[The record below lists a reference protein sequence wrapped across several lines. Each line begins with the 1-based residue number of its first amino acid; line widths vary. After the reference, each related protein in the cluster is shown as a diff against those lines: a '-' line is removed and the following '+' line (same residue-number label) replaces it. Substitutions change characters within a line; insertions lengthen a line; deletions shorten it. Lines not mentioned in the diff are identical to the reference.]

1 MSKNL
6 VIVESPAKAKTIEKF
21 LGADYVVKSSIG
33 HIRDMPK
40 KDMGVNIEN
49 DFQPTY
55 AISAD
60 KKKVVADLK
69 KSAKTAEKI
78 YLATDEDREGE
89 AIAWH
94 LQQALS
100 LAEDTPRI
108 VFHEITKGAI
118 TDAISNPR
126 TINTDLVNAQQARR
140 IIDRL
145 VGFEISPVLWR
156 KISGA
161 RSAGRVQSP
170 VVRLVVER
178 EREISPV
185 LWRKISGARSAGR
198 VQSPVVRLVVERER
212 EISAHSPVSTYKVK
226 ANLVNKTSQSLEV
239 KLGKDFDSREEALS
253 FAEALLKSTLIVESI
268 DTKPSK
274 RSPKAPFITSTL
286 QQEASQKLGFSVKQ
300 TMSIAQNLYREGAI
314 TYMRTDSLNLSE
326 VAISAA
332 QDEIISKYGKDF
344 HQARRYKTS
353 STGAQE
359 AHEAI
364 RPTDLTKP
372 TILGLDD
379 QSAKL
384 YSLIYKRTLASQ
396 MSDAQLQKTKIN
408 ISISERSENFIADGE
423 ILSFAGFLE
432 VYDYIA
438 AEDKLLPEVSKGDE
452 LTLMDMSSRESFS
465 RAKPRYTE
473 ASLVKEIEQM
483 GIGRPSTFATMIT
496 TVQDRNYVV
505 KDTRE
510 GAQREYQMIE
520 IADGVIS
527 QLTQTENTGAEKN
540 KLFPTN
546 VAYLLVDFLVKNFR
560 NIIGYEFTANLE
572 SDFDL
577 IAEESKPW
585 AGVIRNFYEPF
596 HEQIELAKDISRDET
611 HGKRDLGEDPVSGKP
626 VSVRFGR
633 YGAYAQI
640 GTQDDEEKP
649 TFASLR
655 TGQDIENISLDEAIE
670 LFKMPRTVGET
681 DGGEVIKANYGRFGP
696 YIQYGKKYVS
706 LKEVSPEEVS
716 LETALE
722 LIAAKEKFDAER
734 IIKVFEDSEIQVL
747 NGRFGPYIWNGKK
760 RGKGQ
765 KNVTVQ
771 KVFGDKEPADLSLE
785 ECKKA
790 IEGKIK
796 AKKAKAKKSKKK
808 APAKKKASS

>member
-1 MSKNL
+1 MSQNL

-21 LGADYVVKSSIG
+21 LGPGYIVKSSIG

-40 KDMGVNIEN
+40 KDMGIDIEN
-49 DFQPTY
+49 NFQPTY
-55 AISAD
+55 TISTD

-69 KSAKTAEKI
+69 KSAKAATKI

-118 TDAISNPR
+118 TEAISKPR

-178 EREISPV
+178 EREIS
-185 LWRKISGARSAGR
+185 
-198 VQSPVVRLVVERER
+198 
-212 EISAHSPVSTYKVK
+212 AHKPTSSHKVK
-226 ANLVNKTSQSLEV
+226 ATLTNSIGESLESR
-239 KLGKDFDSREEALS
+239 LSEDFKSKENAMDFVQSILDSTM
-253 FAEALLKSTLIVESI
+253 KVESVE
-268 DTKPSK
+268 TKPSK

-300 TMSIAQNLYREGAI
+300 TMSIAQNLYREGVI
-314 TYMRTDSLNLSE
+314 TYMRTDSLTLSE
-326 VAISAA
+326 LAITAA
-332 QDEIISKYGKDF
+332 QEVIVSKFGGD
-344 HQARRYKTS
+344 HHHARKYKTN
-353 STGAQE
+353 STSAQE

-372 TILGLDD
+372 TILGLDE

-408 ISISERSENFIADGE
+408 INISNRSERFIAEGE
-423 ILSFAGFLE
+423 MLTFGGFLE
-432 VYDYIA
+432 VYDYMA
-438 AEDKLLPEVSKGDE
+438 AEDKLLPKIDKGDA
-452 LTLMDMSSRESFS
+452 LSLMDLTSKESFS

-496 TVQDRNYVV
+496 TVQDRNYVL

-510 GAQREYQMIE
+510 GVQRDYQLIE
-520 IADGVIS
+520 IVDGVIS
-527 QLTQTENTGAEKN
+527 ESIQTETTGAEKN

-546 VAYLLVDFLVKNFR
+546 VAYLLVDFLLKNFR

-572 SDFDL
+572 TDFDL
-577 IAEESKPW
+577 IAEESKSW
-585 AGVIRNFYEPF
+585 ADVIGNFYDPF
-596 HEQIELAKDISRDET
+596 HKQIELAKDISRDET
-611 HGKRDLGEDPVSGKP
+611 HGKRDLGVDPVSGKN

-633 YGAYAQI
+633 YGAFAQI
-640 GTQDDEEKP
+640 GHQDDEEKP

-655 TGQDIENISLDEAIE
+655 TGQDIENITLAEAIE
-670 LFKMPRTVGET
+670 LFKMPRTIGET
-681 DGGEVIKANYGRFGP
+681 DEGEIIKANYGRFGP

-706 LKEVSPEEVS
+706 LKEVSPEEVT

-722 LIAAKEKFDAER
+722 LIIAKEKFDAER
-734 IIKVFEDSEIQVL
+734 IIKVFDDSDIQVL

-765 KNVTVQ
+765 KNVTVL
-771 KVFGDKEPADLSLE
+771 KVFGDKAPIDLTLE

-796 AKKAKAKKSKKK
+796 AKSKAKKSKQKSTV
-808 APAKKKASS
+808 KKKASK

>member
-178 EREISPV
+178 EREIS
-185 LWRKISGARSAGR
+185 
-198 VQSPVVRLVVERER
+198 
-212 EISAHSPVSTYKVK
+212 AHSPVSTYKVK

-239 KLGKDFDSREEALS
+239 KLGKDFDSREEALA

-510 GAQREYQMIE
+510 GVQREYQMIE

-808 APAKKKASS
+808 APAKKKLLVKF

>member
-178 EREISPV
+178 EREIS
-185 LWRKISGARSAGR
+185 
-198 VQSPVVRLVVERER
+198 
-212 EISAHSPVSTYKVK
+212 AHSPVSTYKVK

-239 KLGKDFDSREEALS
+239 KLGKDFDSREEALA

-268 DTKPSK
+268 DNKPSK

>member
-178 EREISPV
+178 EREIS
-185 LWRKISGARSAGR
+185 
-198 VQSPVVRLVVERER
+198 
-212 EISAHSPVSTYKVK
+212 AHSPVSTYKVK

-239 KLGKDFDSREEALS
+239 KLGKDFDSREEALA

-640 GTQDDEEKP
+640 GAQDDEEKP

-808 APAKKKASS
+808 APAKKKLLVKF

>member
-40 KDMGVNIEN
+40 KDMGVSIEN

-55 AISAD
+55 AISTD

-118 TDAISNPR
+118 TEAISNPR

-178 EREISPV
+178 EREIS
-185 LWRKISGARSAGR
+185 
-198 VQSPVVRLVVERER
+198 
-212 EISAHSPVSTYKVK
+212 AHSPVSTYKVK
-226 ANLVNKTSQSLEV
+226 ANLENKSNQGLEV
-239 KLGKDFDSREEALS
+239 KLSKDFDSKEDALS
-253 FAEALLKSTLIVESI
+253 FAEALLKSELVVVSV

-332 QDEIISKYGKDF
+332 QDEIISKYGKAF

-364 RPTDLTKP
+364 RPTDLTKS

-396 MSDAQLQKTKIN
+396 MSDALLQKTKIN
-408 ISISERSENFIADGE
+408 INVSERSENFIADGE
-423 ILSFAGFLE
+423 VLSFAGFLE
-432 VYDYIA
+432 VYDYMA
-438 AEDKLLPEVSKGDE
+438 AEDKLLPEVVKGDA
-452 LTLMDMSSRESFS
+452 LTLSDLSSRESFS

-510 GAQREYQMIE
+510 GVQREYQLIE
-520 IADGVIS
+520 ITDGVIS
-527 QLTQTENTGAEKN
+527 QLTQTETTGAEKN

-546 VAYLLVDFLVKNFR
+546 VAYLLVDFLLKNFR

-585 AGVIRNFYEPF
+585 TSVIRNFYEPF

-633 YGAYAQI
+633 YGAFAQI
-640 GTQDDEEKP
+640 GRQDDEEKP

-655 TGQDIENISLDEAIE
+655 TGQDIENISLAEALE
-670 LFKMPRTVGET
+670 LFNMPRTVGET
-681 DGGEVIKANYGRFGP
+681 DNGEIIKANYGRFGP

-771 KVFGDKEPADLSLE
+771 KVFGDKEPSDLTLE

-790 IEGKIK
+790 IEGKAK
-796 AKKAKAKKSKKK
+796 AKKAKAKKAKKK
-808 APAKKKASS
+808 APVKKKVSS

>member
-178 EREISPV
+178 EREIS
-185 LWRKISGARSAGR
+185 
-198 VQSPVVRLVVERER
+198 
-212 EISAHSPVSTYKVK
+212 AHSPVSTYKVK

-239 KLGKDFDSREEALS
+239 KLGKDFDSREEALA

-344 HQARRYKTS
+344 HQVRRYKTS

-808 APAKKKASS
+808 APAKKKLLVKF

>member
-1 MSKNL
+1 MSQNL

-21 LGADYVVKSSIG
+21 LGPGYIVKSSIG

-40 KDMGVNIEN
+40 KDMGIDIEN
-49 DFQPTY
+49 NFQPTY
-55 AISAD
+55 TISTD

-69 KSAKTAEKI
+69 KSAKAATKI

-118 TDAISNPR
+118 TEAISKPR

-178 EREISPV
+178 EREISAHTPTSSHKV
-185 LWRKISGARSAGR
+185 KVTLTNSIGESLEARLSEDFKSKESAMDF
-198 VQSPVVRLVVERER
+198 VQSILD
-212 EISAHSPVSTYKVK
+212 STMK
-226 ANLVNKTSQSLEV
+226 
-239 KLGKDFDSREEALS
+239 
-253 FAEALLKSTLIVESI
+253 VESVE
-268 DTKPSK
+268 TKPSK

-300 TMSIAQNLYREGAI
+300 TMSIAQNLYREGVI
-314 TYMRTDSLNLSE
+314 TYMRTDSLTLSE
-326 VAISAA
+326 LAITTA
-332 QDEIISKYGKDF
+332 QEVIVSKFGGD
-344 HQARRYKTS
+344 HHHARKYKTN
-353 STGAQE
+353 STSAQE

-372 TILGLDD
+372 TILGLDE

-408 ISISERSENFIADGE
+408 INISNRSERFIAEGE
-423 ILSFAGFLE
+423 MLTFGGFLE
-432 VYDYIA
+432 VYDYMA
-438 AEDKLLPEVSKGDE
+438 AEDKLLPKIDKGDA
-452 LTLMDMSSRESFS
+452 LSLMDLTSKESFS

-496 TVQDRNYVV
+496 TVQDRNYVL

-510 GAQREYQMIE
+510 GVQRDYQLIE
-520 IADGVIS
+520 IVDGVIS
-527 QLTQTENTGAEKN
+527 ESIQTETTGAEKN

-572 SDFDL
+572 TDFDL
-577 IAEESKPW
+577 IAEESKSW
-585 AGVIRNFYEPF
+585 ADVIGNFYDPF
-596 HEQIELAKDISRDET
+596 HKQIELAKDISRDET
-611 HGKRDLGEDPVSGKP
+611 HGKRDLGEDPVSGKN

-633 YGAYAQI
+633 YGAFAQI
-640 GTQDDEEKP
+640 GHQDDEEKP

-655 TGQDIENISLDEAIE
+655 TGQDIENITLAEAIE
-670 LFKMPRTVGET
+670 LFKMPRTIGET
-681 DGGEVIKANYGRFGP
+681 DEGEIIKANYGRFGP

-706 LKEVSPEEVS
+706 LKEVSPEEVT

-722 LIAAKEKFDAER
+722 LIIAKEKFDAER
-734 IIKVFEDSEIQVL
+734 IIKVFDDSDIQVL

-771 KVFGDKEPADLSLE
+771 KVFGDKAPIDLTLE

-796 AKKAKAKKSKKK
+796 AKSKAKKSKQKSTV
-808 APAKKKASS
+808 KKKASK

>member
-40 KDMGVNIEN
+40 KDMGVSIEN

-55 AISAD
+55 AISTD

-118 TDAISNPR
+118 TEAISNPR

-178 EREISPV
+178 EREIS
-185 LWRKISGARSAGR
+185 
-198 VQSPVVRLVVERER
+198 
-212 EISAHSPVSTYKVK
+212 AHSPVSTYKVK
-226 ANLVNKTSQSLEV
+226 ANLENKSNQGLEV
-239 KLGKDFDSREEALS
+239 KLSKDFDSKEDALS
-253 FAEALLKSTLIVESI
+253 FAEALLKSELVVVSV

-332 QDEIISKYGKDF
+332 QDEIISKYGKAF

-364 RPTDLTKP
+364 RPTDLTKS

-408 ISISERSENFIADGE
+408 INVSERSENFIADGE

-432 VYDYIA
+432 VYDYMA
-438 AEDKLLPEVSKGDE
+438 AEDKLLPEVVKGDA
-452 LTLMDMSSRESFS
+452 LTLSDLSSRESFS

-510 GAQREYQMIE
+510 GVQREYQLIE
-520 IADGVIS
+520 ITDGVIS
-527 QLTQTENTGAEKN
+527 QLTQTETTGAEKN

-546 VAYLLVDFLVKNFR
+546 VAYLLVDFLLKNFR

-585 AGVIRNFYEPF
+585 TSVIRNFYEPF

-633 YGAYAQI
+633 YGAFAQI
-640 GTQDDEEKP
+640 GRQDDEEKP

-655 TGQDIENISLDEAIE
+655 TGQDIENISLAEALE

-681 DGGEVIKANYGRFGP
+681 DNGEIIKANYGRFGP

-771 KVFGDKEPADLSLE
+771 KVFGDKEPSDLTLE

-790 IEGKIK
+790 IEGKAK
-796 AKKAKAKKSKKK
+796 AKKAKKK
-808 APAKKKASS
+808 APVKKKVSS

>member
-145 VGFEISPVLWR
+145 VGF
-156 KISGA
+156 
-161 RSAGRVQSP
+161 
-170 VVRLVVER
+170 
-178 EREISPV
+178 EISPV

-681 DGGEVIKANYGRFGP
+681 DDGEVIKANYGRFGP

>member
-145 VGFEISPVLWR
+145 VGF
-156 KISGA
+156 
-161 RSAGRVQSP
+161 
-170 VVRLVVER
+170 
-178 EREISPV
+178 EISPV

-808 APAKKKASS
+808 APAKKKLLVKF

>member
-1 MSKNL
+1 MSQNL

-21 LGADYVVKSSIG
+21 LGPGYIVKSSIG

-40 KDMGVNIEN
+40 KDMGIDIEN
-49 DFQPTY
+49 NFQPTY
-55 AISAD
+55 TISTD

-69 KSAKTAEKI
+69 KSAKAATKI

-118 TDAISNPR
+118 TEAISKPR

-178 EREISPV
+178 EREIS
-185 LWRKISGARSAGR
+185 
-198 VQSPVVRLVVERER
+198 
-212 EISAHSPVSTYKVK
+212 AHKPTSSHKVK
-226 ANLVNKTSQSLEV
+226 ARLTNSIGESLEAR
-239 KLGKDFDSREEALS
+239 LSEDFKSKENAMDFVQSILDSTM
-253 FAEALLKSTLIVESI
+253 KVESVE
-268 DTKPSK
+268 TKPSK

-300 TMSIAQNLYREGAI
+300 TMSIAQNLYREGVI
-314 TYMRTDSLNLSE
+314 TYMRTDSLTLSE
-326 VAISAA
+326 LAITAA
-332 QDEIISKYGKDF
+332 QEVIVSKFGGD
-344 HQARRYKTS
+344 HHHARKYKTN
-353 STGAQE
+353 STSAQE

-372 TILGLDD
+372 TILGLDE

-408 ISISERSENFIADGE
+408 INISNRSERFIAEGE
-423 ILSFAGFLE
+423 MLTFGGFLE
-432 VYDYIA
+432 VYDYMA
-438 AEDKLLPEVSKGDE
+438 AEDKLLPKIDKGDA
-452 LTLMDMSSRESFS
+452 LSLMDLTSKESFS

-496 TVQDRNYVV
+496 TVQDRNYVL

-510 GAQREYQMIE
+510 GVQRDYQLIE
-520 IADGVIS
+520 IVDGVIS
-527 QLTQTENTGAEKN
+527 ESIQTETTGAEKN

-546 VAYLLVDFLVKNFR
+546 VAYLLVDFLLKNFR

-572 SDFDL
+572 TDFDL
-577 IAEESKPW
+577 IAEESKSW
-585 AGVIRNFYEPF
+585 ADVIGNFYDPF
-596 HEQIELAKDISRDET
+596 HKQIELAKDISRDET
-611 HGKRDLGEDPVSGKP
+611 HGKRDLGVDPVSGKN

-633 YGAYAQI
+633 YGAFAQI
-640 GTQDDEEKP
+640 GHQDDEEKP

-655 TGQDIENISLDEAIE
+655 TGQDIENITLAEAIE
-670 LFKMPRTVGET
+670 LFKMPRTIGET
-681 DGGEVIKANYGRFGP
+681 DEGEIIKANYGRFGP

-706 LKEVSPEEVS
+706 LKEVSPEEVT

-722 LIAAKEKFDAER
+722 LIIAKEKFDAER
-734 IIKVFEDSEIQVL
+734 IIKVFDDSDIQVL

-771 KVFGDKEPADLSLE
+771 KVFGDKAPIDLTLE

-796 AKKAKAKKSKKK
+796 AKSKAKKSKQKS
-808 APAKKKASS
+808 AVKKKASK

>member
-21 LGADYVVKSSIG
+21 LGPDYVVKSSIG

-40 KDMGVNIEN
+40 KDMGVSIEN

-55 AISAD
+55 AISSD

-69 KSAKTAEKI
+69 KSAKSANKI

-100 LAEDTPRI
+100 LDLDTPRI

-118 TDAISNPR
+118 TEAIRNPR
-126 TINTDLVNAQQARR
+126 TINTDLVDAQQARR

-178 EREISPV
+178 EREISAHIA
-185 LWRKISGARSAGR
+185 IS
-198 VQSPVVRLVVERER
+198 
-212 EISAHSPVSTYKVK
+212 TFKVK
-226 ANLVNKTSQSLEV
+226 ANLENKNNKNIEV
-239 KLGKDFDSREEALS
+239 KLSKEFNSKLDALS
-253 FAEALLKSTLIVESI
+253 FAESLINAELTVDLV

-326 VAISAA
+326 LAITAA
-332 QDEIISKYGKDF
+332 QEEIISKYGKQF

-353 STGAQE
+353 SSGAQE

-372 TILGLDD
+372 SIFGLDD
-379 QSAKL
+379 QSSKL

-396 MSDAQLQKTKIN
+396 MSDAQLQKTKVNIN
-408 ISISERSENFIADGE
+408 ISGRSEQFIADGE
-423 ILSFAGFLE
+423 VLSFAGFLR
-432 VYDYIA
+432 VYDYISSD
-438 AEDKLLPEVSKGDE
+438 DKLLPEISKNDI
-452 LTLMDMSSRESFS
+452 LSLVDMSSRESFS

-505 KDTRE
+505 KDTRD
-510 GAQREYQMIE
+510 GIQREYQCIE
-520 IADGVIS
+520 ISNGNVS
-527 QLTQTENTGAEKN
+527 ELTQTETTGAEKN

-546 VAYLLVDFLVKNFR
+546 VAYLLVDFLLKNFR

-577 IAEESKPW
+577 IAEESKSW
-585 AGVIRNFYEPF
+585 TGVVRNFYEPF

-611 HGKRDLGEDPVSGKP
+611 HGKRELGEDPVSGKP

-633 YGAYAQI
+633 YGAFAQI
-640 GTQDDEEKP
+640 GRQDDEEKP

-655 TGQDIENISLDEAIE
+655 TGQDIENISLEEALE
-670 LFKMPRTVGET
+670 LFKMPRTVGMTEAGET
-681 DGGEVIKANYGRFGP
+681 IKANYGRFGP

-706 LKEVSPEEVS
+706 LKEVTPEEVT
-716 LETALE
+716 LESALE

-734 IIKVFEDSEIQVL
+734 IIKTFEDSEIQVL

-765 KNVTVQ
+765 KNVTVA
-771 KVFGDKEPADLSLE
+771 KVFGDKEPADLTLE

-796 AKKAKAKKSKKK
+796 AKAKPK
-808 APAKKKASS
+808 KKKASPKKNK

>member
-40 KDMGVNIEN
+40 KDMGVSIEN

-55 AISAD
+55 AISTD

-118 TDAISNPR
+118 TEAISNPR

-178 EREISPV
+178 EREIS
-185 LWRKISGARSAGR
+185 
-198 VQSPVVRLVVERER
+198 
-212 EISAHSPVSTYKVK
+212 AHSPVSTYKVK
-226 ANLVNKTSQSLEV
+226 ANLENKSNQGLEV
-239 KLGKDFDSREEALS
+239 KLSKDFDSKEDALS
-253 FAEALLKSTLIVESI
+253 FAEALLKSELVVVSV

-332 QDEIISKYGKDF
+332 QDEIISKYGKAF

-364 RPTDLTKP
+364 RPTDLTKS

-408 ISISERSENFIADGE
+408 INVSERSENFIADGE

-432 VYDYIA
+432 VYDYMA
-438 AEDKLLPEVSKGDE
+438 AEDKLLPEVVKGDV
-452 LTLMDMSSRESFS
+452 LTLSDLSSRESFS

-510 GAQREYQMIE
+510 GVQREYQLIE
-520 IADGVIS
+520 ITDGVIS
-527 QLTQTENTGAEKN
+527 QLTQTETTGAEKN

-546 VAYLLVDFLVKNFR
+546 VAYLLVDFLLKNFR

-585 AGVIRNFYEPF
+585 TSVIRNFYEPF

-633 YGAYAQI
+633 YGAFAQI
-640 GTQDDEEKP
+640 GSQDDEEKP

-655 TGQDIENISLDEAIE
+655 TGQDIENISLAEALE
-670 LFKMPRTVGET
+670 LFNMPRTVGET
-681 DGGEVIKANYGRFGP
+681 DNGEIIKANYGRFGP

-771 KVFGDKEPADLSLE
+771 KVFGDKEPSDLTLE

-790 IEGKIK
+790 IEGKAK
-796 AKKAKAKKSKKK
+796 AKKAKAKKAKKK
-808 APAKKKASS
+808 APVKKKVSS

>member
-1 MSKNL
+1 MSQNL

-21 LGADYVVKSSIG
+21 LGPGYIVKSSIG

-40 KDMGVNIEN
+40 KDMGIDIEN
-49 DFQPTY
+49 NFQPTY
-55 AISAD
+55 TISTD

-69 KSAKTAEKI
+69 KSAKAATKI

-118 TDAISNPR
+118 TEAISKPR

-178 EREISPV
+178 EREISAHTPTSSHKV
-185 LWRKISGARSAGR
+185 KVTLTNSIGESLEARLSEDFKSKESAMDF
-198 VQSPVVRLVVERER
+198 VQSILD
-212 EISAHSPVSTYKVK
+212 STMK
-226 ANLVNKTSQSLEV
+226 
-239 KLGKDFDSREEALS
+239 
-253 FAEALLKSTLIVESI
+253 VESVE
-268 DTKPSK
+268 TKPSK

-300 TMSIAQNLYREGAI
+300 TMSIAQNLYREGVI
-314 TYMRTDSLNLSE
+314 TYMRTDSLTLSE
-326 VAISAA
+326 LAITTA
-332 QDEIISKYGKDF
+332 QEVIVSKFGGD
-344 HQARRYKTS
+344 HHHARKYKTN
-353 STGAQE
+353 STSAQE

-372 TILGLDD
+372 TILGLDE

-408 ISISERSENFIADGE
+408 INISNRSERFIAEGE
-423 ILSFAGFLE
+423 MLTFGGFLE
-432 VYDYIA
+432 VYDYMA
-438 AEDKLLPEVSKGDE
+438 AEDKLLPKIDKGDA
-452 LTLMDMSSRESFS
+452 LSLMDLTSKESFS

-496 TVQDRNYVV
+496 TVQDRNYVL

-510 GAQREYQMIE
+510 GVQRDYQLIE
-520 IADGVIS
+520 IVDGVIS
-527 QLTQTENTGAEKN
+527 ESIQTETTGAEKN

-572 SDFDL
+572 TDFDL
-577 IAEESKPW
+577 IAEESKSW
-585 AGVIRNFYEPF
+585 ADVIRNFYDPF
-596 HEQIELAKDISRDET
+596 HKQIELAKDISRDET
-611 HGKRDLGEDPVSGKP
+611 HGKRDLGVDPVSGKN

-633 YGAYAQI
+633 YGAFAQI
-640 GTQDDEEKP
+640 GHQDDEEKP

-655 TGQDIENISLDEAIE
+655 TGQDIENITLAEAIE
-670 LFKMPRTVGET
+670 LFKMPRTIGET
-681 DGGEVIKANYGRFGP
+681 DEGEIIKANYGRFGP

-706 LKEVSPEEVS
+706 LKEVSPEEVT

-722 LIAAKEKFDAER
+722 LIIAKEKFDAER
-734 IIKVFEDSEIQVL
+734 IIKVFDDSDIQVL

-771 KVFGDKEPADLSLE
+771 KVFGDKAPIDLTLE

-796 AKKAKAKKSKKK
+796 AKSKAKKSKQKS
-808 APAKKKASS
+808 AVKKKASK

>member
-40 KDMGVNIEN
+40 KDMGVSIEN

-55 AISAD
+55 AISTD

-118 TDAISNPR
+118 TEAISNPR

-178 EREISPV
+178 EREIS
-185 LWRKISGARSAGR
+185 
-198 VQSPVVRLVVERER
+198 
-212 EISAHSPVSTYKVK
+212 AHSPVSTYKVK
-226 ANLVNKTSQSLEV
+226 ANLENKSNQGLEV
-239 KLGKDFDSREEALS
+239 KLSKDFDSKEDALS
-253 FAEALLKSTLIVESI
+253 FAEALLKSELVVVSV

-332 QDEIISKYGKDF
+332 QDEIISKYGKAF

-364 RPTDLTKP
+364 RPTDLTKS

-408 ISISERSENFIADGE
+408 INVSERSENFIADGE

-432 VYDYIA
+432 VYDYMA
-438 AEDKLLPEVSKGDE
+438 AEDKLLPEVVKGDA
-452 LTLMDMSSRESFS
+452 LTLSDLSSRESFS

-510 GAQREYQMIE
+510 GVQREYQLIE
-520 IADGVIS
+520 ITDGVIS
-527 QLTQTENTGAEKN
+527 QLTQTETTGAEKN

-546 VAYLLVDFLVKNFR
+546 VAYLLVDFLLKNFR

-585 AGVIRNFYEPF
+585 TSVIRNFYEPF

-633 YGAYAQI
+633 YGAFAQI
-640 GTQDDEEKP
+640 GRQDDEEKP

-655 TGQDIENISLDEAIE
+655 TGQDIENISLAEALE
-670 LFKMPRTVGET
+670 LFNMPRTVGET
-681 DGGEVIKANYGRFGP
+681 DNGEIIKANYGRFGP

-771 KVFGDKEPADLSLE
+771 KVFGDKEPSDLTLE

-790 IEGKIK
+790 IEGKAK
-796 AKKAKAKKSKKK
+796 AKKAKAKKAKKK
-808 APAKKKASS
+808 APVKKKVSS

>member
-1 MSKNL
+1 MSQNL

-21 LGADYVVKSSIG
+21 LGPGYIVKSSIG

-40 KDMGVNIEN
+40 KDMGIDIEN
-49 DFQPTY
+49 NFQPTY
-55 AISAD
+55 TISTD

-69 KSAKTAEKI
+69 KSAKAATKI

-118 TDAISNPR
+118 TEAISKPR

-178 EREISPV
+178 EREISAHTPTSSHKV
-185 LWRKISGARSAGR
+185 KVTLTNSIGESLEARLSEDFKSKESAMDF
-198 VQSPVVRLVVERER
+198 VQSILD
-212 EISAHSPVSTYKVK
+212 STMK
-226 ANLVNKTSQSLEV
+226 
-239 KLGKDFDSREEALS
+239 
-253 FAEALLKSTLIVESI
+253 VESVE
-268 DTKPSK
+268 TKPSK

-300 TMSIAQNLYREGAI
+300 TMSIAQNLYREGVI
-314 TYMRTDSLNLSE
+314 TYMRTDSLTLSE
-326 VAISAA
+326 LAITTA
-332 QDEIISKYGKDF
+332 QEVIVSKFGGD
-344 HQARRYKTS
+344 HHHARKYKTN
-353 STGAQE
+353 STSAQE

-372 TILGLDD
+372 TILGLDE

-408 ISISERSENFIADGE
+408 INISNRSERFIAEGE
-423 ILSFAGFLE
+423 MLTFGGFLE
-432 VYDYIA
+432 VYDYMA
-438 AEDKLLPEVSKGDE
+438 AEDKLLPKIDKGDA
-452 LTLMDMSSRESFS
+452 LSLMDLTSKESFS

-496 TVQDRNYVV
+496 TVQDRNYVL

-510 GAQREYQMIE
+510 GVQRDYQLIE
-520 IADGVIS
+520 IVDGVIS
-527 QLTQTENTGAEKN
+527 ESIQTETTGAEKN

-572 SDFDL
+572 TDFDL
-577 IAEESKPW
+577 IAEESKSW
-585 AGVIRNFYEPF
+585 ADVIGNFYDPF
-596 HEQIELAKDISRDET
+596 HKQIERAKDISRDET
-611 HGKRDLGEDPVSGKP
+611 HGKRDLGEDPVSGKN

-633 YGAYAQI
+633 YGAFAQI
-640 GTQDDEEKP
+640 GHQDDEEKP

-655 TGQDIENISLDEAIE
+655 TGQDIENITLAEAIE
-670 LFKMPRTVGET
+670 LFKMPRTIGET
-681 DGGEVIKANYGRFGP
+681 DEGEIIKANYGRFGP

-706 LKEVSPEEVS
+706 LKEVSPEEVT

-722 LIAAKEKFDAER
+722 LIIAKEKFDAER
-734 IIKVFEDSEIQVL
+734 IIKVFDDSDIQVL

-765 KNVTVQ
+765 KNVTVL
-771 KVFGDKEPADLSLE
+771 KVFGDKAPIDLTLE

-796 AKKAKAKKSKKK
+796 AKSKAKKSKQKSTV
-808 APAKKKASS
+808 KKKASK

>member
-1 MSKNL
+1 MSQNL

-21 LGADYVVKSSIG
+21 LGPGYIVKSSIG

-40 KDMGVNIEN
+40 KDMGIDIEN
-49 DFQPTY
+49 NFQPTY
-55 AISAD
+55 TISTD

-69 KSAKTAEKI
+69 KSAKAATKI

-118 TDAISNPR
+118 TEAISKPR

-156 KISGA
+156 KISGT
-161 RSAGRVQSP
+161 
-170 VVRLVVER
+170 
-178 EREISPV
+178 
-185 LWRKISGARSAGR
+185 RSAGR

-212 EISAHSPVSTYKVK
+212 EISAHTPTSSHKVK
-226 ANLVNKTSQSLEV
+226 VTLTNSIGESLEAR
-239 KLGKDFDSREEALS
+239 LSEDFKSKESAMDFVQSILDSTM
-253 FAEALLKSTLIVESI
+253 KVESVE
-268 DTKPSK
+268 TKPSK

-300 TMSIAQNLYREGAI
+300 TMSIAQNLYREGVI
-314 TYMRTDSLNLSE
+314 TYMRTDSLTLSE
-326 VAISAA
+326 LAITTA
-332 QDEIISKYGKDF
+332 QEVIVSKFGGD
-344 HQARRYKTS
+344 HHHARKYKTN
-353 STGAQE
+353 STSAQE

-372 TILGLDD
+372 TILGLDE

-408 ISISERSENFIADGE
+408 INISNRSERFIAEGE
-423 ILSFAGFLE
+423 MLTFGGFLE
-432 VYDYIA
+432 VYDYMA
-438 AEDKLLPEVSKGDE
+438 AEDKLLPKIDKGDA
-452 LTLMDMSSRESFS
+452 LSLMDLTSKESFS

-496 TVQDRNYVV
+496 TVQDRNYVL

-510 GAQREYQMIE
+510 GIQRDYQLIE
-520 IADGVIS
+520 IVDGVIS
-527 QLTQTENTGAEKN
+527 ESIQTETTGAEKN

-572 SDFDL
+572 TDFDL
-577 IAEESKPW
+577 IAEESKSW
-585 AGVIRNFYEPF
+585 ADVIGNFYDPF
-596 HEQIELAKDISRDET
+596 HKQIELAKDISRDET
-611 HGKRDLGEDPVSGKP
+611 HSKRDLGVDPVSGKN

-633 YGAYAQI
+633 YGAFAQI
-640 GTQDDEEKP
+640 GHQDDEEKP

-655 TGQDIENISLDEAIE
+655 TGQDIENITLAEAIE
-670 LFKMPRTVGET
+670 LFKMPRTIGET
-681 DGGEVIKANYGRFGP
+681 DEGEIIKANYGRFGP

-706 LKEVSPEEVS
+706 LKEVSPEEVT

-722 LIAAKEKFDAER
+722 LIIAKEKFDAER
-734 IIKVFEDSEIQVL
+734 IIKVFDDSDIQVL

-765 KNVTVQ
+765 KNVTVL
-771 KVFGDKEPADLSLE
+771 KVFGDKAPIDLTLE

-796 AKKAKAKKSKKK
+796 AKSKAKKSKQKSTV
-808 APAKKKASS
+808 KKKASK

>member
-1 MSKNL
+1 MSQNL

-21 LGADYVVKSSIG
+21 LGPGYIVKSSIG

-40 KDMGVNIEN
+40 KDMGIDIEN
-49 DFQPTY
+49 NFQPTY
-55 AISAD
+55 TISTD

-69 KSAKTAEKI
+69 KSAKAATKI

-100 LAEDTPRI
+100 LAENTPRI

-118 TDAISNPR
+118 TEAISKPR

-178 EREISPV
+178 EREISAHTPTSSHKV
-185 LWRKISGARSAGR
+185 KVTLTNSIGESLEARLSEDFKSKESAMDF
-198 VQSPVVRLVVERER
+198 VQSILD
-212 EISAHSPVSTYKVK
+212 STMK
-226 ANLVNKTSQSLEV
+226 
-239 KLGKDFDSREEALS
+239 
-253 FAEALLKSTLIVESI
+253 VESVE
-268 DTKPSK
+268 TKPSK

-300 TMSIAQNLYREGAI
+300 TMSIAQNLYREGVI
-314 TYMRTDSLNLSE
+314 TYMRTDSLTLSE
-326 VAISAA
+326 LAITTA
-332 QDEIISKYGKDF
+332 QEVIVSKFGGD
-344 HQARRYKTS
+344 HHHARKYKTN
-353 STGAQE
+353 STSAQE

-372 TILGLDD
+372 TILGLDE

-408 ISISERSENFIADGE
+408 INISNRSERFIAEGE
-423 ILSFAGFLE
+423 MLTFGGFLE
-432 VYDYIA
+432 VYDYMA
-438 AEDKLLPEVSKGDE
+438 AEDKLLPKIDKGDA
-452 LTLMDMSSRESFS
+452 LSLMDLTSKESFS

-496 TVQDRNYVV
+496 TVQDRNYVL

-510 GAQREYQMIE
+510 GIQRDYQLIE
-520 IADGVIS
+520 IVDGVIS
-527 QLTQTENTGAEKN
+527 ESIQTETTGAEKN

-572 SDFDL
+572 TDFDL
-577 IAEESKPW
+577 IAEESKSW
-585 AGVIRNFYEPF
+585 ADVIGNFYDPF
-596 HEQIELAKDISRDET
+596 HKQIELAKDISRDET
-611 HGKRDLGEDPVSGKP
+611 HGKRDLGVDPVSGKN

-633 YGAYAQI
+633 YGAFAQI
-640 GTQDDEEKP
+640 GHQDDEEKP

-655 TGQDIENISLDEAIE
+655 TGQDIENITLAEAIE
-670 LFKMPRTVGET
+670 LFKMPRTIGET
-681 DGGEVIKANYGRFGP
+681 DEGEIIKANYGRFGP

-706 LKEVSPEEVS
+706 LKEVSPEEVT

-722 LIAAKEKFDAER
+722 LIIAKEKFDAER
-734 IIKVFEDSEIQVL
+734 IIKVFDDSDIQVL

-765 KNVTVQ
+765 KNVTVL
-771 KVFGDKEPADLSLE
+771 KVFGDKAPIDLTLE

-796 AKKAKAKKSKKK
+796 AKSKAKKSKQKSTV
-808 APAKKKASS
+808 KKKASK